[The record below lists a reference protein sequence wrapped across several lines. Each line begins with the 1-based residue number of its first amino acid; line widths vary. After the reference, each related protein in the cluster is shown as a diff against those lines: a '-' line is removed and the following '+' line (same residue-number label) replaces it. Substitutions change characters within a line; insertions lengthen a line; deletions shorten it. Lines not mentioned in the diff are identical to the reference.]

1 MVVPCW
7 GGRIDVQFRR
17 IIAGAIAGFVL
28 AVPAS
33 IAAAADD
40 SIWPRLVAGMQLDVT
55 QRPDAVQ
62 WAQRFA
68 RHPAAF
74 ETMLARSEPWLWH
87 IVEAAERRHMP
98 LELALL
104 PAVESGFN
112 PGAESQQRASGL
124 WQLVPVTARRF
135 SLQSTDGYDA
145 RRDPIASTRVALGH
159 LNDMYE
165 QFGDWWLA
173 IAAFNIGPGALAR
186 TMKEQP
192 QARSF
197 WDLKLPRETFEHA
210 RKLAGICLL
219 IRNPDRFGVTL
230 PTIVNQAATELVRL
244 RRPVDLAKAARA
256 AAIPES
262 LIHALNPGLRSLSN
276 TTGKEQLALPGAEAA
291 RLRKILAAAEYAP
304 QVAEAQVHVVRPG
317 ESLWHIARRYNTS
330 VLTLASRNGLTADA
344 VIRPG
349 RRLEVPLRT

>member
-1 MVVPCW
+1 M
-7 GGRIDVQFRR
+7 QFKR
-17 IIAGAIAGFVL
+17 IIAGAIAGLML
-28 AVPAS
+28 AAPAAV
-33 IAAAADD
+33 AAATDD
-40 SIWPRLVAGMQLDVT
+40 SIWPRVIAGMQLDVA
-55 QRPDAVQ
+55 QRPDAAQ
-62 WAQRFA
+62 WARRFA
-68 RHPAAF
+68 AHPAAF

-173 IAAFNIGPGALAR
+173 IAAFNVGPGALAR
-186 TMKEQP
+186 ALKEQP
-192 QARSF
+192 QAHSF

-219 IRNPDRFGVTL
+219 IRNPERFGVSL
-230 PTIVNQAATELVRL
+230 PTIANQAAIELVRL
-244 RRPVDLAKAARA
+244 RRPVDLSKAAHA
-256 AAIPES
+256 AGIPEQ
-262 LIHALNPGLRSLSN
+262 LIQTFNPGLRSLSN

-291 RLRKILAAAEYAP
+291 RLRKILASAEYAP
-304 QVAEAQVHVVRPG
+304 QPVETLQVHVVRPG